1 VADARI
7 TELNGIR
14 VLLIT
19 DDEHTLHLVRA
30 VLDLAGA
37 HVVAVTSADAIRATM
52 TADVIVCDLT
62 SPRIAGRA
70 FPTELQQGLAHTGD
84 AVPAIALALAGTRN
98 AEVWS
103 PGFQRYLTKPVDGRE
118 LRRAIVEVVRG

>member
-7 TELNGIR
+7 TELKGIR

-37 HVVAVTSADAIRATM
+37 HVVAVTSADAIRAM
-52 TADVIVCDLT
+52 VTAD
-62 SPRIAGRA
+62 
-70 FPTELQQGLAHTGD
+70 
-84 AVPAIALALAGTRN
+84 
-98 AEVWS
+98 
-103 PGFQRYLTKPVDGRE
+103 VDGRE
-118 LRRAIVEVVRG
+118 LRRAIVELIRG